1 LWCAAAFL
9 GGVLLHLGQLSL
21 WATLVA
27 LACASWAV
35 AAGRGLVRL
44 PARALRA
51 VMALALT
58 AIVLA
63 RFHTLNGLTAGTTL
77 LVVMGSIKLL
87 EAQRRRDRLIV
98 VGAALFLLL
107 AACLEQQGLGRV
119 PGYALHAWLC
129 CTALAVVATPDRS
142 FGNRPALALAARSLL
157 LALPL
162 ALVLFAFFPR
172 LSGSFWALPKG
183 GAAVTGLSDTMD
195 PGSISELTESDE
207 PALRVRFDGT
217 PPPPQERYWRG
228 PVLHEFNGYQWRAS
242 LARFYLPHQVEP
254 LGPAYRY
261 RVTLEPSAG
270 PWWFALDTVDV
281 EPPQA
286 HLTFDRQLVGFEP
299 ITHPLTYE
307 AQSHT
312 QTRSTDALSRR
323 ERAYDLDFPRAR
335 NPRAQALAAQL
346 RSAADSPGAFAQRV
360 LELFRQGGFEYTLTP
375 ARTNL
380 DSVDDFL
387 FNTRSGFCGHYASAF
402 VLLMRAGGV
411 PARVVTGYLGGE
423 WNPFGGYFV
432 IRQSDAHAWTE
443 IWIDG
448 RGWTRVDP
456 TAVVA
461 PERLQRGILDLLPN
475 AVSGSERL
483 VHELRWLSTLRQSW
497 DAASSWWTDRIIG
510 FDMRAQL
517 SLLRQFGIP
526 FPGWQQLGWAL
537 TVGLAAWLGIT
548 AWQLGRLPR
557 PSRPDRL
564 AHSYARLCDKLAR
577 VGLARLPHYGPLAY
591 GEWVTLRR
599 PDLGTCVRP
608 LLERYAELR
617 FGPNAGEAAVSAF
630 EQAVTRLR
638 MRARA
643 SREN

>member
-1 LWCAAAFL
+1 MWCAAAFV
-9 GGVLLHLGQLSL
+9 GGVLLHLEQLPL

-27 LACASWAV
+27 LVCASWAV
-35 AAGRGLVRL
+35 AAARGLVRL
-44 PARALRA
+44 PGRALRT
-51 VMALALT
+51 VMALTLT

-63 RFHTLNGLTAGTTL
+63 RFHTLNGLTAGTAL

-119 PGYALHAWLC
+119 PVYALDAWLSC
-129 CTALAVVATPDRS
+129 AALAVVATPDRS
-142 FGNRPALALAARSLL
+142 FGNRAALALAARSLL
-157 LALPL
+157 VALPL

-172 LSGSFWALPKG
+172 LSGSFWALPRS

-195 PGSISELTESDE
+195 PGSISELTESNE
-207 PALRVRFDGT
+207 PALRVKFDGL

-242 LARFYLPHQVEP
+242 PSRFYLPRQVEP

-270 PWWFALDTVDV
+270 QWWFALDTVDV
-281 EPPQA
+281 EPPHA
-286 HLTFDRQLVGFEP
+286 RLTFDRQLVGFEP

-307 AQSHT
+307 AESHT
-312 QTRSTDALSRR
+312 RTRSTAALSAR

-335 NPRAQALAAQL
+335 NPRAQALAVQL
-346 RSAADSPGAFAQRV
+346 RSDANSPVAFAQRV
-360 LELFRQGGFEYTLTP
+360 LELFRQGGFEYTLKP
-375 ARTNL
+375 PRTDL

-411 PARVVTGYLGGE
+411 PARVVTGYLGGQ
-423 WNPFGGYFV
+423 WNPFGGYFL
-432 IRQSDAHAWTE
+432 IRQSDAHAWSE

-448 RGWTRVDP
+448 RGWMRVDP

-475 AVSGSERL
+475 AVSRSERL
-483 VHELRWLSTLRQSW
+483 LHGLRWLDTLRESW
-497 DAASSWWTDRIIG
+497 DAASAWWTDRFIG

-517 SLLRQFGIP
+517 ALLRQFGIP

-537 TVGLAAWLGIT
+537 TAGLAAWLGLT

-557 PSRPDRL
+557 PPRPDRL
-564 AHSYARLCDKLAR
+564 AQAYARLCEKLAR

-599 PDLGTCVRP
+599 PDLAAGVRP

-617 FGPNAGEAAVSAF
+617 FGPHAGEAAVSAF
-630 EQAVTRLR
+630 ERAVTRLR

-643 SREN
+643 SRES